1 MAQAAADHIDREHF
15 SVFWESLQ
23 VSSVSTFHRAKFVLC
38 VSRWPVSAAQLAV
51 QEVLGL
57 AEANRGEGESEEPAE
72 HLERLLFIL
81 HTLVSHRDGAKVT
94 KPEAVCQVHPGK
106 EYLLIAMSFFTSINH
121 VCLCRQTVLQLIGS
135 SSLSAPCSRLLLQI
149 ISSLL
154 LGENITLPNSL
165 IQEMVQKARSL
176 KPKTRTR

>member
-81 HTLVSHRDGAKVT
+81 HTVVSLRDGAKVT

-106 EYLLIAMSFFTSINH
+106 EYLLIAMSSFLLH